1 MRGHELQEL
10 LIASVDGLTVDDK
23 TSVSDRFRH
32 DPGQSDPSL
41 PRIDRTW
48 QLVQGQVEP
57 FGTFEARTFTA
68 YFEGLFYY
76 VDGPELA
83 RRIMSDG
90 ERILCFLPTI
100 GAAMHPHIM
109 GCGEIGPWI
118 PSQDEVSG
126 QIVCRVTWAV
136 TYFLTGV

>member
-1 MRGHELQEL
+1 MRGRELQR
-10 LIASVDGLTVDDK
+10 LIIAAIDALEVDDK
-23 TSVSDRFRH
+23 AQVSDRFRH
-32 DPGQSDPSL
+32 DAEQSDPDVVQ
-41 PRIDRTW
+41 PDRTW

-76 VDGPELA
+76 TDSPKLA
-83 RRIMSDG
+83 DRIVSDG

-100 GAAMHPHIM
+100 GAAMHAHIM

>member
-1 MRGHELQEL
+1 MRGRELQEL
-10 LIASVDGLTVDDK
+10 LIERIDGLEVDGK
-23 TSVSDRFRH
+23 TSVADRFRH

-41 PRIDRTW
+41 PRVDRTW
-48 QLVQGQVEP
+48 QLVQGQLEP

-76 VDGPELA
+76 VDGPELGA
-83 RRIMSDG
+83 RIMSDG
-90 ERILCFLPTI
+90 ERLLCFLPTI

-109 GCGEIGPWI
+109 GCGQIGPWI
-118 PSQDEVSG
+118 PSEDDVSG